1 MALQADSLRAEVF
14 LPTYLLTYF
23 IVAHIEGCQSSE
35 DLTLGGGEGGAVV
48 VGTRQTAAAVMAAAM
63 VAIEAG
69 ERAERTVC
77 CCVVLLYKSSQVSCV
92 LYRFPSFHLPPKSP
106 ETPRTSW
113 CLRSRTAHLCVGTH
127 PYSIFE

>member
-1 MALQADSLRAEVF
+1 MF
-14 LPTYLLTYF
+14 LYYN
-23 IVAHIEGCQSSE
+23 IEGCQSSE

-77 CCVVLLYKSSQVSCV
+77 CCVVLLYTLVIRCMAVSLGARCQA
-92 LYRFPSFHLPPKSP
+92 
-106 ETPRTSW
+106 
-113 CLRSRTAHLCVGTH
+113 LRAIPGATMTYPIHNGAKDNPFTWLI
-127 PYSIFE
+127 P